1 MYMLNQIQAHTEKA
15 LLAVMQLPVF
25 TAQSSLRG
33 LQSEFLRMCCL
44 VVLSLNLLLLFVG
57 SWVSYQFY
65 GVITL
70 VSLTMLLLN
79 KRGNFNATRWIFM
92 SCVHGAVFLLSAYRV
107 DLLFTYGV
115 MLAGMLLSYVLFFN
129 EELWQLVGNVL
140 VMLIIFSVFQ
150 VTSYTLPM
158 HVEVTDELLNRAFFV
173 NIICILMSVG
183 LSLLYLIIVYE
194 NSERD
199 LRGTLA
205 ELQLRNQ
212 EMDHYVYR
220 VSHDLR
226 APLCS
231 VTGLV
236 NLSAEEEDPAVLR
249 NYLTMIGNTVSK
261 SDGFIQS
268 VLTHSKVLN
277 TEIQP
282 TVLHLDTLIRDSF
295 GDLRYLAGWDQVQL
309 QVEMDA
315 PVPFHNDLFRLSI
328 ILNNL
333 IANAITFRNAEAGSC
348 FLSFRIAVDAQRAV
362 LVVADNGTGIGP
374 ECLDKIFDMFYRGSE
389 RSTGSGLGLYI
400 VKQALEKIN
409 GTIQVQ
415 SSPGT
420 GSTFTLTL
428 PNYN

>member
-1 MYMLNQIQAHTEKA
+1 MLNQIQVRTEKA
-15 LLAVMQLPVF
+15 LMAVMQLPLF
-25 TAQSSLRG
+25 AAQSSLRG
-33 LQSEFLRMCCL
+33 LQAEFLRLCCL

-92 SCVHGAVFLLSAYRV
+92 SLVHAAVFLLSAYRV
-107 DLLFTYGV
+107 DLLFTYGT

-129 EELWQLVGNVL
+129 EELWKLVGNVL

-150 VTSYTLPM
+150 VTNFTLPL
-158 HVEVTDELLNRAFFV
+158 HVEVTDDLLNRAFFV
-173 NIICILMSVG
+173 NIICILGSVG
-183 LSLLYLIIVYE
+183 LSLLYLIVVYE

-236 NLSAEEEDPAVLR
+236 NLAAEEEDPAVLKK
-249 NYLTMIGNTVSK
+249 YLSMIGGTVSK
-261 SDGFIQS
+261 SDDFIQS

-277 TEIQP
+277 TQMQP
-282 TVLHLDTLIRDSF
+282 TVLQLDTLIHDSF
-295 GDLRYLAGWDQVQL
+295 GDLRYLAGWDKVQL
-309 QVEMDA
+309 RVEMDA
-315 PVPFHNDLFRLSI
+315 RTPFRNDLFRLSI
-328 ILNNL
+328 IVNNL
-333 IANAITFRNAEAGSC
+333 IANAITFRNEEAEPS
-348 FLSFRIAVDAQRAV
+348 FLSFRIAVDAERAV

-374 ECLDKIFDMFYRGSE
+374 ESIGKIFDMFYRGSE

-400 VKQALEKIN
+400 VKQALSTIN
-409 GTIQVQ
+409 GTIHVE
-415 SSPGT
+415 SVPNAGT
-420 GSTFTLTL
+420 TFTLTL

>member
-1 MYMLNQIQAHTEKA
+1 
-15 LLAVMQLPVF
+15 
-25 TAQSSLRG
+25 
-33 LQSEFLRMCCL
+33 
-44 VVLSLNLLLLFVG
+44 VG

-79 KRGNFNATRWIFM
+79 KQGNFNAARWIFM

-107 DLLFTYGV
+107 DLLFTYGM
-115 MLAGMLLSYVLFFN
+115 MLAGMLLSYVFFFN
-129 EELWQLVGNVL
+129 EEPWQLVGNVL
-140 VMLIIFSVFQ
+140 VMLVIFSVFQ
-150 VTSYTLPM
+150 ATSFTLPM
-158 HVEVTDELLNRAFFV
+158 HVEVTDELLNRAFFRQHR
-173 NIICILMSVG
+173 LHPGSVL

-236 NLSAEEEDPAVLR
+236 NLSVEEEDPAVLR
-249 NYLTMIGNTVSK
+249 NYLTMIGSTVSK
-261 SDGFIQS
+261 SDDFIQS

-277 TEIQP
+277 TQMQP
-282 TVLHLDTLIRDSF
+282 TELHLDTLIRDSF
-295 GDLRYLAGWDQVQL
+295 GALRYLPGWDQVQL

-315 PVPFHNDLFRLSI
+315 RAPFRSDLFRLSI

-333 IANAITFRNAEAGSC
+333 IANAIAFRNEEVESS
-348 FLSFRIAVDAQRAV
+348 FLSFGITVDAGQAV
-362 LVVADNGTGIGP
+362 LVVRDNGTGIGP
-374 ECLDKIFDMFYRGSE
+374 ESIDKIFDMFYRGSE

-400 VKQALEKIN
+400 VKQALSTIN
-409 GTIQVQ
+409 GTIQVR
-415 SSPGT
+415 STPGAGT
-420 GSTFTLTL
+420 TFTLTL
-428 PNYN
+428 PNYQ

>member
-1 MYMLNQIQAHTEKA
+1 MLMLNQIQVRTEKA
-15 LLAVMQLPVF
+15 LTAVMQLPIF
-25 TAQSSLRG
+25 AEQSSLRG
-33 LQSEFLRMCCL
+33 LQTEFLRLCCL

-92 SCVHGAVFLLSAYRV
+92 SLVHAAVFLLSAYRV
-107 DLLFTYGV
+107 DLLFTYGI

-150 VTSYTLPM
+150 VTSFTLPL
-158 HVEVTDELLNRAFFV
+158 HVEVTDELLNRAFFI
-173 NIICILMSVG
+173 NIICILGSVG
-183 LSLLYLIIVYE
+183 LSLLYLIVVYE

-236 NLSAEEEDPAVLR
+236 NLAAEEEDPAVLK
-249 NYLTMIGNTVSK
+249 NYLSMIGGTISK
-261 SDGFIQS
+261 SDDFIQS

-277 TEIQP
+277 TQMQP
-282 TVLHLDTLIRDSF
+282 TVLELDTLIRNSF
-295 GDLRYLAGWDQVQL
+295 ADLGYLAGWDKVQL
-309 QVEMDA
+309 RVEMDA
-315 PVPFHNDLFRLSI
+315 TAPFRNDLFRLSI

-333 IANAITFRNAEAGSC
+333 IANAITFRNEEAQSS
-348 FLSFRIAVDAQRAV
+348 FLSFRISVDAERAV

-374 ECLDKIFDMFYRGSE
+374 ESIGKIFDMFYRGSE

-400 VKQALEKIN
+400 VKQALSSTH
-409 GTIQVQ
+409 GTIRVE
-415 SSPGT
+415 STPNAGT
-420 GSTFTLTL
+420 TFTLTL

>member
-1 MYMLNQIQAHTEKA
+1 MLNQIQVRTEKA
-15 LLAVMQLPVF
+15 MLSVMQLPVF
-25 TAQSSLRG
+25 TAQSSLRD
-33 LQSEFLRMCCL
+33 LQSEFLRLCCL

-107 DLLFTYGV
+107 DLLFTYGM
-115 MLAGMLLSYVLFFN
+115 MLIGMLLSYVLFFN

-150 VTSYTLPM
+150 VSSYTLPM
-158 HVEVTDELLNRAFFV
+158 HVEVTDQLLNRAFFI
-173 NIICILMSVG
+173 NIICILVSVG

-194 NSERD
+194 NSERN

-205 ELQLRNQ
+205 QLQQRNQ

-236 NLSAEEEDPAVLR
+236 NLSADEEDPAVLR
-249 NYLTMIGNTVSK
+249 NYLTMIGNTISK
-261 SDGFIQS
+261 SDDFIQS

-277 TEIQP
+277 TQLQP
-282 TVLHLDTLIRDSF
+282 TVLQLDTLIRDSF
-295 GDLRYLAGWDQVQL
+295 AALRYLTGWNQVQL
-309 QVEMDA
+309 QVEMEA
-315 PVPFHNDLFRLSI
+315 QVPFRNDLFHLSI

-333 IANAITFRNAEAGSC
+333 IANAITFRNAEAGLC
-348 FLSFRIAVDAQRAV
+348 FLSFRITVDTRQAV

-374 ECLDKIFDMFYRGSE
+374 ESIDRIFEMFYRGSE

-409 GTIQVQ
+409 GTIHVQ
-415 SSPGT
+415 STTGT
-420 GSTFTLTL
+420 GTTFTLTL
-428 PNYN
+428 PNYS

>member
-1 MYMLNQIQAHTEKA
+1 MHMLNQIQVRTEKA
-15 LLAVMQLPVF
+15 LTAVMQLPIF

-33 LQSEFLRMCCL
+33 LQAEFLRLCCL

-92 SCVHGAVFLLSAYRV
+92 SLVHAAVFLLSAYRV
-107 DLLFTYGV
+107 DLLFTYGM

-150 VTSYTLPM
+150 ITNFTLPL

-173 NIICILMSVG
+173 NIICILGSVG
-183 LSLLYLIIVYE
+183 LSLLYLIVVYE

-236 NLSAEEEDPAVLR
+236 NLAAEEEDPAVLKK
-249 NYLTMIGNTVSK
+249 YLSMIGGTVSK

-277 TEIQP
+277 TQMQP
-282 TVLHLDTLIRDSF
+282 TVLQLDTLIHDSF
-295 GDLRYLAGWDQVQL
+295 GDLGYLAGWDKVQL
-309 QVEMDA
+309 RVEMDA
-315 PVPFHNDLFRLSI
+315 RAPFRNDLFRLSI
-328 ILNNL
+328 IVNNL
-333 IANAITFRNAEAGSC
+333 IANAITFRNEEAEPS
-348 FLSFRIAVDAQRAV
+348 FLSFRISVDAERAV

-374 ECLDKIFDMFYRGSE
+374 ESIGKVFDMFYRGSE

-400 VKQALEKIN
+400 VKQALSTIN
-409 GTIQVQ
+409 GTIHVE
-415 SSPGT
+415 STPNAGT
-420 GSTFTLTL
+420 TFTLTL

>member
-1 MYMLNQIQAHTEKA
+1 
-15 LLAVMQLPVF
+15 
-25 TAQSSLRG
+25 
-33 LQSEFLRMCCL
+33 
-44 VVLSLNLLLLFVG
+44 
-57 SWVSYQFY
+57 VSYQFY

-107 DLLFTYGV
+107 DLLFTYGM
-115 MLAGMLLSYVLFFN
+115 MLIGMLLSYVLFFN

-150 VTSYTLPM
+150 VSSYTLPM
-158 HVEVTDELLNRAFFV
+158 HVEVTDQLLNRAFFI
-173 NIICILMSVG
+173 NIICILVSVG

-194 NSERD
+194 NSERN

-205 ELQLRNQ
+205 QLQQRNQ

-236 NLSAEEEDPAVLR
+236 NLSADEEDPAVLR
-249 NYLTMIGNTVSK
+249 NYLTMIGNTISK
-261 SDGFIQS
+261 SDDFIQS

-277 TEIQP
+277 TQLQP
-282 TVLHLDTLIRDSF
+282 TVLQLDTLIRDSF
-295 GDLRYLAGWDQVQL
+295 AALRYLTGWNQVQL
-309 QVEMDA
+309 QVEMEA
-315 PVPFHNDLFRLSI
+315 QVPFRNDLFHLSI

-333 IANAITFRNAEAGSC
+333 IANAITFRNAEAGLC
-348 FLSFRIAVDAQRAV
+348 FLSFRITVDTRQAV

-374 ECLDKIFDMFYRGSE
+374 ESIDRIFEMFYRGSE

-409 GTIQVQ
+409 GTIHVQ
-415 SSPGT
+415 STTGT
-420 GSTFTLTL
+420 GTTFTLTL
-428 PNYN
+428 PNYS

>member
-1 MYMLNQIQAHTEKA
+1 MLNQIQARTEKA
-15 LLAVMQLPVF
+15 LLTVMQFPVF

-33 LQSEFLRMCCL
+33 LQAEFLRMCCL
-44 VVLSLNLLLLFVG
+44 VVLCLNFLLLFVG

-79 KRGNFNATRWIFM
+79 KRGNFNASRWIFM
-92 SCVHGAVFLLSAYRV
+92 SCVHGAVFFLSAYRV
-107 DLLFTYGV
+107 DLLFTYGM
-115 MLAGMLLSYVLFFN
+115 MLAGMLLSYVFFFN
-129 EELWQLVGNVL
+129 EEPWQLVGNVL
-140 VMLIIFSVFQ
+140 VMLVIFSVFQ
-150 VTSYTLPM
+150 ATSFTLPM

-173 NIICILMSVG
+173 NIICILGSVL

-249 NYLTMIGNTVSK
+249 NYLTMIGSTVSK
-261 SDGFIQS
+261 SDAFIQS

-277 TEIQP
+277 TQMQP

-295 GDLRYLAGWDQVQL
+295 GDLRYLPGWDQVQL
-309 QVEMDA
+309 RVEMDA
-315 PVPFHNDLFRLSI
+315 QAPFRSDLFRLSI

-333 IANAITFRNAEAGSC
+333 IANAITFRNEEAEQS
-348 FLSFRIAVDAQRAV
+348 FLSFRITVDAQHAV
-362 LVVADNGTGIGP
+362 LVVSDNGTGIG
-374 ECLDKIFDMFYRGSE
+374 
-389 RSTGSGLGLYI
+389 
-400 VKQALEKIN
+400 
-409 GTIQVQ
+409 
-415 SSPGT
+415 
-420 GSTFTLTL
+420 
-428 PNYN
+428 